1 MKKRT
6 LIMGDYDTAA
16 ARWTLA
22 ALHVT
27 KAPQVQNFL
36 SVPGRFAPIDLS
48 TYLTDGEPYYES
60 AQLSATL
67 ENSTGTHDHREKIIQ
82 DLVDR
87 IDGHTLQIIHPDK
100 PDRYMVGRIQ
110 VQPEFNNQAYCVVTI
125 SAVCEA
131 WSYAKEET
139 TVELIGTDVEQTTQL
154 VNNGRLSV
162 TPAVTVTGEIDLVF
176 GQSSISLSAGTYLLP
191 EIYLKPGA
199 HDITYKGAGTATL
212 TYREAVLAV

>member
-16 ARWTLA
+16 GRWTLA

-36 SVPGRFAPIDLS
+36 SVPGRFAPIDVS
-48 TYLTDGEPYYES
+48 TYLTDGEPYYEN

-67 ENSTGTHDHREKIIQ
+67 ENSFGTHADREALIQ

-87 IDGHTLQIIHPDK
+87 IDGHTLQIVHPDK

-110 VQPEFNNQAYCVVTI
+110 VQPEFNNPAYCVVTI

-139 TVELIGTDVEQTTQL
+139 TVELIGTGDMQTTQL

-162 TPAVTVTGEIDLVF
+162 TPAITVTGEMDLIF
-176 GQSSISLSAGTYLLP
+176 GQYSFSLGEGTYLLP

-199 HDITYKGAGTATL
+199 HEISYKGTGTATL
-212 TYREAVLAV
+212 VYREAVLAV